1 MKKTTETFEDQ
12 IEYSVADITYD
23 VVVTEEYKAST
34 IQNKLPLLPLS
45 LYQQITSWLTDVTET
60 HDTEGVCS
68 LTVVDNEWK
77 VIVWHQDAPCSLHVD
92 FDESLDQNQGL
103 IDDATR
109 NALKK
114 VHCTI
119 HSHNKAP
126 ASQSSNDEKDE
137 KTKPGWHITVGNC
150 NSKKY
155 TTHARFNINKD
166 AEYGTEP
173 ENLGKKV
180 AKAHQEFINVDL
192 DVIIEAVDSDIDPRY
207 VLSINDIAKLPM
219 ESDYP
224 EEWLDRVTVQK
235 PVYNKH
241 TTSYGSNSYGLMQ
254 DPYHYHGKKK
264 EIDGDKYFSSYLN
277 TRNLKW
283 QLCQSIYEISKESK
297 KKVADCL
304 ELSSIDDKGLLKICA
319 KARKQALQLVSKQIN
334 ISMKELSKKIP
345 NVNNLVSLMIDLEYS
360 EASTANV
367 YNYVDSRDDKE
378 IIQNLHES
386 LTTNRVA

>member
-1 MKKTTETFEDQ
+1 MKTTETLEDQ
-12 IEYSVADITYD
+12 VEYSVADITYD
-23 VVVTEEYKAST
+23 VVVTEEYKASA

-45 LYQQITSWLTDVTET
+45 LYQQITTWLTDVTDT
-60 HDTEGVCS
+60 YDTEGVCS
-68 LTVVDNEWK
+68 LTVVDDEWK
-77 VIVWHQDAPCSLHVD
+77 VIVWHQEAPCSLHVD
-92 FDESLDQNQGL
+92 FDESSDKNQLLLD
-103 IDDATR
+103 DKTRDAL
-109 NALKK
+109 NK

-155 TTHARFNINKD
+155 TTHARFNISKN
-166 AEYGTEP
+166 AEYGTGP
-173 ENLGKKV
+173 DNLGKKT

-192 DVIIEAVDSDIDPRY
+192 DVIIEDIETEIDSRY
-207 VLSINDIAKLPM
+207 MLSINDIAKLPIP
-219 ESDYP
+219 SSYP
-224 EEWLDRVTVQK
+224 PEWLDRVVVKKPLYQK
-235 PVYNKH
+235 H
-241 TTSYGSNSYGLMQ
+241 ATSYGKNSYGLMQ
-254 DPYHYHGKKK
+254 DPYQYYGKKK
-264 EIDGDKYFSSYLN
+264 EDFGDQYFSSYLN

-297 KKVADCL
+297 KKVVDCL
-304 ELSSIDDKGLLKICA
+304 ELSSIDDKGLLKICT
-319 KARKQALQLVSKQIN
+319 KARKQALQSVSKLIN

-345 NVNNLVSLMIDLEYS
+345 NANNLVSLMIDLEYE

-378 IIQNLHES
+378 VIQTLHES
-386 LTTNRVA
+386 LTSNRVA